1 MYEVVE
7 FYESLKHSILLV
19 LRYASTSIFAI
30 EVYAAILFAIAHL
43 DVAFVGVFDGVGG
56 EVGQYLLYAS
66 LIERSNE
73 RVVWVVFDK
82 LNASLVNTLSQRLT
96 DIVEYLGKVDL
107 LRLNGQSLTNIRC
120 LKDIVDESHQHI
132 AVIADN
138 ADELHTVVV
147 IIYYRQQVA
156 EAYDSIKWRT
166 YLVGHVGKE
175 CCLHLS

>member
-7 FYESLKHSILLV
+7 FYESLKHCILLV
-19 LRYASTSIFAI
+19 LRNTSTSIFAI
-30 EVYAAILFAIAHL
+30 EVYAAILFAITHL

-56 EVGQYLLYAS
+56 EVGQYLLDAS

-96 DIVEYLGKVDL
+96 NIIEYLGKVDL

-156 EAYDSIKWRT
+156 EAYDSI
-166 YLVGHVGKE
+166 
-175 CCLHLS
+175 